1 MSDNPIDPKRKEGTQ
16 KMIIRRADGN
26 DIPSIDRLLFQVH
39 KVHADKRPDLFR
51 PGCKKY
57 DDEQLSILLKDDTR
71 PVFLAEEGEKVLGYA
86 FCILT
91 NETNPSHMPIKTLYI
106 DDLCV
111 DETVRGQKVGSALF
125 SYVSDYARKEGC
137 HNLTLNVW
145 ACNEGAMRF
154 YEKCGLKVQKY
165 GMEVIF

>member
-1 MSDNPIDPKRKEGTQ
+1 MVIVPATEK
-16 KMIIRRADGN
+16 
-26 DIPSIDRLLFQVH
+26 DIPSIDKLLYQVH
-39 KVHADKRPDLFR
+39 KVHADKRPDLFK

-57 DDEQLSILLKDDTR
+57 DDAQLCALLKDPSR
-71 PVFLAEEGEKVLGYA
+71 PIFLAKEGETVLGYA
-86 FCILT
+86 FCVLT
-91 NETNPSHMPIKTLYI
+91 DETNPSHVPMKNLYI

-111 DETVRGQKVGSALF
+111 DEKQRGKKIGSALF
-125 SYVSDYARKEGC
+125 SFVLDYAEKQGC

-165 GMEVIF
+165 GMEIVF